1 MIEPDIPDPLA
12 WWTERYAVRAHRP
25 AGFSLNTRNE
35 ENLLWSMSIT
45 FRQTTAPNGLRIIG
59 EVDPDAHSVAIGFFV
74 KTGARDEARELMG
87 VSHFL
92 EHMMFKGTDAILAE
106 ELNRRFDAMG
116 ARNNAYTSG
125 EMTCFYAH
133 VLPERVPEAADL
145 LSRMMRPALRQED
158 FDREKNVILEEIAMY
173 KDEPFWVL
181 YERTMEEHF
190 GVHPMGHRVLGT
202 TESITALSRDQMRGY
217 FDQRYSSDNTV
228 VSLSGRVDFD
238 RCAEQISDL
247 CGSWRATNVGRD
259 NTRPAVRSTTFEIR
273 DAKVKRAYLIG
284 VADAPAM
291 SDTRRYAAVL
301 LSQVL
306 GGPDNSRLH
315 WALLETGIAEEVQ
328 AGYDPHDGTGGYYVY
343 GSGDPARADE
353 IWSIIEREID
363 ALVDSI
369 TPQDLERLR
378 SKLATAVTIGGE
390 RPADRMQR
398 LGRLWL
404 YLGKYTTLEEE
415 IERIDAVTLDD
426 LRATAAAFPL
436 RPQTTARLLPV

>member
-1 MIEPDIPDPLA
+1 
-12 WWTERYAVRAHRP
+12 
-25 AGFSLNTRNE
+25 
-35 ENLLWSMSIT
+35 MSIM
-45 FRQTTAPNGLRIIG
+45 FREWTAPNGLRIIG
-59 EVDPDAHSVAIGFFV
+59 EVDPDAHSAAVGFFV
-74 KTGARDEARELMG
+74 KTGARDEGREVMG

-92 EHMMFKGTDAILAE
+92 EHMMFKGTSDLSAD

-116 ARNNAYTSG
+116 AKNNAYTSG

-133 VLPERVPEAADL
+133 VLPEHVPEATDL
-145 LSRMMRPALRQED
+145 LARMMRPALRQED

-181 YERTMEEHF
+181 FERTMEEHF
-190 GVHPMGHRVLGT
+190 GGHPMGHRVLGT
-202 TESITALSRDQMRGY
+202 TESITALGRDQMQGY
-217 FDQRYSSDNTV
+217 FDERYSADNTV

-238 RCAEQISDL
+238 ACARQISGA
-247 CGSWRATNVGRD
+247 CAAWQATRVGRD
-259 NTRPAVRSTTFEIR
+259 NSRPAVSSRNFEIK
-273 DAKVKRAYLIG
+273 DAKVTRGYLIG
-284 VADAPAM
+284 VAEAPAI
-291 SDTRRYAAVL
+291 SDPRRYASVL

-328 AGYDPHDGTGGYYVY
+328 AGYDPHDGTGDYYVY
-343 GSGDPARADE
+343 ASADPARVDE
-353 IWSIIEREID
+353 VWTIILREVD
-363 ALVDSI
+363 ALIESVTLD
-369 TPQDLERLR
+369 DLERLR
-378 SKLATAVTIGGE
+378 SKLATGVTIGGE

-415 IERIDAVTLDD
+415 IERINAVTLDD

-436 RPQTTARLLPV
+436 RPQTSGRLMPA